1 MAKKKEVQSINTNGN
16 VTTITYTDG
25 STETRRDGGP
35 VQVGNLNN
43 STVVIRK

>member
-25 STETRRDGGP
+25 TTETRRDGGP